1 MKTKRIEIQFTPI
14 LHNKA
19 YIKLEKK
26 KYFTKMMKGATIT
39 VSCAVLLLVAQ
50 LSNEACAFS
59 FEQLSRRESLQALI
73 GGVATAIVPSVV
85 SILPAL
91 AAEGDEEVAEV
102 AEVAVAP
109 KVVYHSALTEETP
122 RSVTRMG
129 GLLVGL
135 SSHSIILLFAF
146 SFLALFLFCLFCSLT
161 PILAI
166 ICLFL
171 QSHTYT
177 L

>member
-1 MKTKRIEIQFTPI
+1 M
-14 LHNKA
+14 
-19 YIKLEKK
+19 
-26 KYFTKMMKGATIT
+26 MMKGSTTIAVT
-39 VSCAVLLLVAQ
+39 CAVLLVAQ

-59 FEQLSRRESLQALI
+59 IEQLSRRESLQALI

-91 AAEGDEEVAEV
+91 AEEGDEEVAA

-109 KVVYHSALTEETP
+109 KVVYHSTLDEETP

-135 SSHSIILLFAF
+135 LSSHSIIPV
-146 SFLALFLFCLFCSLT
+146 FCVFIRQSNIFCRLT
-161 PILAI
+161 PNFGNYLFIL
-166 ICLFL
+166 
-171 QSHTYT
+171 SRTYT
-177 L
+177 